1 MAPLATTVTTSL
13 ASIISCF
20 SPPPPRPPPEARL
33 LGLLWKLLHTH
44 LCGLD
49 IASASTIFPS
59 SWMLQP
65 LLTVSGQGLFFP
77 LLPTALYT
85 SHFLTMTLDNTRKR
99 LLRGQQNPP
108 VRRRGRTKQPL
119 AILLKNWQGWML
131 VTESKG
137 CKQGLS
143 AGSVSPGDFNTHL
156 RTRADSDLCSIPREV
171 MGSEM
176 ESRAAD
182 TSGSLA
188 AGWGQLPSQCYLQL
202 CKLGATSSFVH
213 MSLFSHFLSE
223 VKYLAPNT
231 DSGWQSQ
238 YSNPGFIPRP
248 FSSSCSETEKLKD
261 T

>member
-1 MAPLATTVTTSL
+1 
-13 ASIISCF
+13 
-20 SPPPPRPPPEARL
+20 
-33 LGLLWKLLHTH
+33 
-44 LCGLD
+44 
-49 IASASTIFPS
+49 
-59 SWMLQP
+59 MLQP
-65 LLTVSGQGLFFP
+65 LLTVSGQGLLFP

-85 SHFLTMTLDNTRKR
+85 SYFLTMTLDNTRKR

-143 AGSVSPGDFNTHL
+143 AGSVSPGDFNMHL

-202 CKLGATSSFVH
+202 CKLGATSSSVH
-213 MSLFSHFLSE
+213 MSLFSLS
-223 VKYLAPNT
+223 
-231 DSGWQSQ
+231 Q
-238 YSNPGFIPRP
+238 
-248 FSSSCSETEKLKD
+248 
-261 T
+261 

>member
-1 MAPLATTVTTSL
+1 
-13 ASIISCF
+13 
-20 SPPPPRPPPEARL
+20 
-33 LGLLWKLLHTH
+33 
-44 LCGLD
+44 
-49 IASASTIFPS
+49 
-59 SWMLQP
+59 
-65 LLTVSGQGLFFP
+65 
-77 LLPTALYT
+77 
-85 SHFLTMTLDNTRKR
+85 
-99 LLRGQQNPP
+99 
-108 VRRRGRTKQPL
+108 
-119 AILLKNWQGWML
+119 ML

-188 AGWGQLPSQCYLQL
+188 ASWGQLPSQCYLQL

-261 T
+261 TERMEGNLIHFSTSCFFPLFVRGKIPCIGSAEIEENSHVPGTGYWLGSRG